1 MKWIADFYLQS
12 SDHVVVLPHIEH
24 NQLIPSMHYE
34 SLSAGDSSP
43 CADSII
49 AYTLAAR
56 IKDISLQRGVGLIP
70 SAAFGT
76 AHLWDRFAF
85 RVHKTL
91 VEINSD
97 MMLEASLGRN
107 KIFNKIHA
115 LVGTEVGSFVDGLQ
129 NNDSTDSLSS
139 SCYNLPAGK
148 LT

>member
-1 MKWIADFYLQS
+1 
-12 SDHVVVLPHIEH
+12 
-24 NQLIPSMHYE
+24 MHYE

-56 IKDISLQRGVGLIP
+56 IKDISTQRGVGLIP

-97 MMLEASLGRN
+97 MMLAASLGRN

-115 LVGTEVGSFVDGLQ
+115 LVGTEVGSI
-129 NNDSTDSLSS
+129 
-139 SCYNLPAGK
+139 PAIRRTITI
-148 LT
+148 LTRMIAHASISRLEGSHEWLLRPPADVWRY

>member
-1 MKWIADFYLQS
+1 
-12 SDHVVVLPHIEH
+12 
-24 NQLIPSMHYE
+24 MHYE

-56 IKDISLQRGVGLIP
+56 IRDISVQRGVGLIP

-97 MMLEASLGRN
+97 VMLEARFGRN

-115 LVGTEVGSFVDGLQ
+115 LVGTEVGFLVLLRWQ
-129 NNDSTDSLSS
+129 RT
-139 SCYNLPAGK
+139 Y
-148 LT
+148 